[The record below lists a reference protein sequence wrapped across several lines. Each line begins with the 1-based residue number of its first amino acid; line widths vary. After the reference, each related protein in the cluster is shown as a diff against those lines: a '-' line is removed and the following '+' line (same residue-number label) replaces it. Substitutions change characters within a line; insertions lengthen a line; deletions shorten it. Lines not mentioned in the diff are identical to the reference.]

1 MPVLRATTQSFPDAA
16 TATAGRVSG
25 WPGAGLVVVA
35 FFATMIGT
43 TLPTPLY
50 PAYAA
55 RLGFG
60 ELVTTVVFSTY
71 AVGVVV
77 GLLLFGHWSDQLGRR
92 PLLLA
97 GLALSALSAVCFLLA
112 TSLPWIFAGRALS
125 GLSAGIFTGTATA
138 AVVDLAPG
146 GAKGRASLVA
156 ALVNM
161 AGLGSGPLLA
171 GVLAQLAPAPTRFV
185 FVVDL
190 VLVAVG
196 ALAVLA
202 VREPVRRAAHLRLAP
217 RRLHVPAQTRS
228 VFIRSAIAGFAGFAV
243 MGLFTA
249 VSPAFLGDLLHHHST
264 ALTGGVVAV
273 LFLGSVLGQLV
284 STRLDLDRALLV
296 GCVLLVVG
304 MVMVG
309 ISLPTRSL
317 ALLVAGALVAGLGQG
332 STFRSALAGVS
343 AATPEEQR
351 GEVTS
356 TFFVALYVG
365 ISIPVIGEGAL
376 AASAGLVTAGIVFSV
391 LVAALAVLALVLL
404 RRSDRASARA

>member
-1 MPVLRATTQSFPDAA
+1 MPVLRTTTQPVPDAA
-16 TATAGRVSG
+16 SATAGRVSG

-92 PLLLA
+92 PLLMA

-171 GVLAQLAPAPTRFV
+171 GVLAQLAPAPTRLV

-202 VREPVRRAAHLRLAP
+202 VREPVRRAAHLHLAP

-273 LFLGSVLGQLV
+273 LFLGSVLGQLI

-317 ALLVAGALVAGLGQG
+317 TLLVAGALVAGLGQG

-376 AASAGLVTAGIVFSV
+376 AASVGLVTAGIVFSV

-404 RRSDRASARA
+404 RRSDRAPAPA